1 MKVAWYPEEIVAPVE
16 LTAVLVPQGKLSRKE
31 WVEALS
37 DRVAALAEKEP
48 DPLQAAN
55 LACRKLDLPQV
66 DNANQVGEALVK
78 YNLNLLT
85 NLNCQQRENQF
96 PAKVNESKEEAR
108 QALKDV
114 NLESWVELAL
124 SQVNVSDLA

>member
-16 LTAVLVPQGKLSRKE
+16 LTSVLVPQGKLSRKE

-55 LACRKLDLPQV
+55 AACRKLDLPQV

-96 PAKVNESKEEAR
+96 PAKVSESKEEAR

-124 SQVNVSDLA
+124 SQVNVSDLV

>member
-96 PAKVNESKEEAR
+96 PAKVGESKEEAR

>member
-96 PAKVNESKEEAR
+96 PAKVSESKEEAR

>member
-1 MKVAWYPEEIVAPVE
+1 MKVAWYPEEIVAPAE
-16 LTAVLVPQGKLSRKE
+16 LTAVLAPQGKLSRKE

-55 LACRKLDLPQV
+55 AACRKLDLPQV

-96 PAKVNESKEEAR
+96 PAKVSESKEEAR

>member
-55 LACRKLDLPQV
+55 AACRKLDLPQV

-96 PAKVNESKEEAR
+96 PAKVSESKEEAR

>member
-16 LTAVLVPQGKLSRKE
+16 LTAVLVPQGKLNRKE

-55 LACRKLDLPQV
+55 AACRKLDLPLV

-96 PAKVNESKEEAR
+96 PAKVSESKEESR
-108 QALKDV
+108 LALKDV

>member
-55 LACRKLDLPQV
+55 AACRKLDLPQV

-96 PAKVNESKEEAR
+96 PAKVGESKEEAR

>member
-1 MKVAWYPEEIVAPVE
+1 
-16 LTAVLVPQGKLSRKE
+16 LVPQGKLSRKE

-96 PAKVNESKEEAR
+96 PAKVGESKEEAR